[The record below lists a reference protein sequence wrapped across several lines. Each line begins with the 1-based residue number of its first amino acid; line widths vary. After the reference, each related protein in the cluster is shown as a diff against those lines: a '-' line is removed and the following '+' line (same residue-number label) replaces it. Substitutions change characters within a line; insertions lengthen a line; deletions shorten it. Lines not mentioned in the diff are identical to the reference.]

1 MEADPCQV
9 QPLQRHLDSQPCQIN
24 AASAAMDIAELE
36 TKLMTAVENDGLFGL
51 LYKNT
56 SGMG

>member
-1 MEADPCQV
+1 
-9 QPLQRHLDSQPCQIN
+9 
-24 AASAAMDIAELE
+24 MDIAELE